1 VKPNDKPRYPTGAE
15 EENLL
20 LEVLE
25 DSRLRGLGIDPD
37 GDTVDIMFEIF
48 RRADALESDP
58 KKKILAPKN
67 PRGRSKRQRP
77 QGKAHL

>member
-1 VKPNDKPRYPTGAE
+1 MNARNKLCRTTPAE

-25 DSRLRGLGIDPD
+25 DSRLRSLGIDPD
-37 GDTVDIMFEIF
+37 GDTVDIMFEVF

-58 KKKILAPKN
+58 AKRILATKN
-67 PRGRSKRQRP
+67 PNGPS
-77 QGKAHL
+77 